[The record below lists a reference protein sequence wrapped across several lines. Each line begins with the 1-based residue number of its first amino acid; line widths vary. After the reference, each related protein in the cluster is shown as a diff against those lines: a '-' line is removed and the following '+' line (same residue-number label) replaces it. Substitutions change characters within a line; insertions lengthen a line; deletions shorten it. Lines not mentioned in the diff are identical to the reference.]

1 MNKLAILKV
10 AVCVGAAV
18 LLAGCQSG
26 RSDQKLIAC
35 TMSDWQTAV
44 EAKDVDKIMEAYSEN
59 YTSERGSGKDG
70 VRQFMT
76 RAFERGFMENTKVK
90 LDEAEAAIDG
100 DKATFGP
107 VKFVS
112 DRGEFVLEYSLA
124 KEDEAW
130 RIVGTKRVQQ

>member
-1 MNKLAILKV
+1 MNKSVILTIVAGLA
-10 AVCVGAAV
+10 AAV
-18 LLAGCQSG
+18 VLGGCHSG
-26 RSDQKLIAC
+26 ASDQKLITN
-35 TMSDWQTAV
+35 TMADWQTAMQ
-44 EAKDVDKIMEAYSEN
+44 AKDVDKIMEAYSEN

-76 RAFERGFMENTKVK
+76 RAFERGFMDSAEVKV
-90 LDEAEAAIDG
+90 DEAEAAIDG

-124 KEDEAW
+124 KEDKAW
-130 RIVGTKRVQQ
+130 RIVGTKRVQE